1 MGADLA
7 MRISGSSNTRRII
20 SGKKDSKPRA
30 GKSEFS
36 LQTTEDAAPAH
47 QGGEIRA
54 IGSVDALLALQGEGQ
69 PSGRR
74 AKAIRRGRQMLDILD
89 DVRVGLLTGQ
99 VREDRLREL
108 SQLTGEETGTFEDPG
123 LRDVLDSID
132 LRAQVELAKLKR

>member
-7 MRISGSSNTRRII
+7 MRISGSSNTRRIVT
-20 SGKKDSKPRA
+20 GKKDN
-30 GKSEFS
+30 KSRTEKSAFS
-36 LQTTEDAAPAH
+36 LQTTEEAAPAH

-69 PSGRR
+69 PTGRR
-74 AKAIRRGRQMLDILD
+74 AKAIRRGQEMLDLLD
-89 DVRVGLLTGQ
+89 DVRVGLLSGQ
-99 VREDRLREL
+99 VREDRLRQL
-108 SQLTGEETGTFEDPG
+108 SRLTEEEAGSFEDPG